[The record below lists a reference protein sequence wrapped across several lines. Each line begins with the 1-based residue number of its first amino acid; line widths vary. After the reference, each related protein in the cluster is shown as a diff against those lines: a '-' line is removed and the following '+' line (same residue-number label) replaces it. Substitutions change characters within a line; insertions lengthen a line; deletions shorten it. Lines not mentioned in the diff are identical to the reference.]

1 MTFTYPAVFTPKK
14 EGAGYYVAFPDLEGC
29 EAQGPDLE
37 DAIDNAAD
45 AAYNW
50 ICAEMEEEE
59 CELPPQ
65 THEDDIELK
74 EWEFVRRI
82 LVRIKLLPDN
92 D

>member
-45 AAYNW
+45 AAYKWKRKN
-50 ICAEMEEEE
+50 ANF
-59 CELPPQ
+59 P
-65 THEDDIELK
+65 
-74 EWEFVRRI
+74 RRRTRMI
-82 LVRIKLLPDN
+82 LN
-92 D
+92 

>member
-45 AAYNW
+45 AA
-50 ICAEMEEEE
+50 
-59 CELPPQ
+59 
-65 THEDDIELK
+65 
-74 EWEFVRRI
+74 
-82 LVRIKLLPDN
+82 
-92 D
+92 

>member
-1 MTFTYPAVFTPKK
+1 M
-14 EGAGYYVAFPDLEGC
+14 AFPDLEGC

-74 EWEFVRRI
+74 EGGIREKDSGENQAASRQ
-82 LVRIKLLPDN
+82 
-92 D
+92 